1 MPTRDVPSDSVHSAV
16 DDIFACN
23 VNFLY
28 VVVMIKIYDKA
39 YM

>member
-1 MPTRDVPSDSVHSAV
+1 MKTRDVPSDSVHSVV
-16 DDIFACN
+16 DDI
-23 VNFLY
+23 LL